1 VADVDEGA
9 APEITLSTR
18 VDPGGAHVVSVAGE
32 LDSSNAKMLA
42 DTMATLLAE
51 RPERVIFELGAL
63 RFMDSAGIAVLVRTA
78 ADVETVEIRDPSPIV
93 RRVIEVTGLTH
104 VLRIAS

>member
-9 APEITLSTR
+9 AAEITLSTR
-18 VDPGGAHVVSVAGE
+18 VDPGGARVVSVAGE
-32 LDSSNAKMLA
+32 LDSSNAQMLA

>member
-1 VADVDEGA
+1 MADVDEGA
-9 APEITLSTR
+9 AAEITLSTR
-18 VDPGGAHVVSVAGE
+18 VDPGGARVVSVAGE
-32 LDSSNAKMLA
+32 LDSSNAQMLA

>member
-1 VADVDEGA
+1 VADVDDETGT
-9 APEITLSTR
+9 EITLSTR
-18 VDPGGAHVVSVAGE
+18 LDPGGARVVSVAGE
-32 LDSSNAKMLA
+32 LDSSNAQMLA